1 MYKRNFNRI
10 GMALLALLVPLLL
23 AACSDGDSDT
33 AAGLSRAEVEEI
45 VRAEVVNLSSPP
57 TAEPGLTAAQVE
69 DAIREALGDTP
80 QPDAGLS
87 RAEVDRIVQA
97 AVAGIP
103 EPQPGLTPAQV
114 DEAIRSA
121 VADIPGPTP
130 VLTSAEAER
139 IARGVMASLPPR
151 TDLAEYTRFFVEK
164 AISRYETQGLDATL
178 AHYNR
183 PESIDGQ

>member
-1 MYKRNFNRI
+1 
-10 GMALLALLVPLLL
+10 MA
-23 AACSDGDSDT
+23 
-33 AAGLSRAEVEEI
+33 
-45 VRAEVVNLSSPP
+45 
-57 TAEPGLTAAQVE
+57 
-69 DAIREALGDTP
+69 DTP

-87 RAEVDRIVQA
+87 RAEVDRIVQD

-103 EPQPGLTPAQV
+103 SHNPASLLHRSMRPSDPPVAGMREPAPGLTSDQV
-114 DEAIRSA
+114 EGIIKAA
-121 VADIPGPTP
+121 VADIPEPMPG
-130 VLTSAEAER
+130 LTSAEGER

-151 TDLAEYTRFFVEK
+151 SDLAEYTRFFVEK